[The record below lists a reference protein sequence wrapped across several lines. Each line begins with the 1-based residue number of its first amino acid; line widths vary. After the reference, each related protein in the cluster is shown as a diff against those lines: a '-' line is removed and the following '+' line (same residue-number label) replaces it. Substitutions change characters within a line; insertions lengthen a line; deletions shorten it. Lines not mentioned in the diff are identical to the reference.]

1 MLEWITELE
10 DKIKSDPL
18 FQAIVADLHEVADEM
33 TRLRTRL
40 TQLEGN
46 KLSLPSTVSLA
57 SAAKQLEQ

>member
-40 TQLEGN
+40 AQLDGN
-46 KLSLPSTVSLA
+46 PSAPNPPSVPNPPT
-57 SAAKQLEQ
+57 